1 MANIIKWILTGDEFN
16 NVDTI
21 SLVDEPAI
29 EVDWMA
35 FNKKSEEINLKNT
48 DLEEFAILSMFADE
62 QRQSYTFEV
71 PKENF
76 EHLEGQ
82 NMIVAPAMIAD
93 KLIFR
98 VDEEGDPYYGF
109 FDAESIQNAA
119 YAFQRLKLTDSFNLN
134 HDSQQVAEGV
144 YLAETWLVQDTE
156 LDKANYFGYR
166 LPVGSWMTILKIEN
180 QDLYDEYIASGELN
194 GLSVEAYVLEKI
206 ILSNLKQQ

>member
-1 MANIIKWILTGDEFN
+1 MGNIIKWILTGDEFN

-29 EVDWMA
+29 EVTWLA
-35 FNKKSEEINLKNT
+35 FEKENKEIKTT
-48 DLEEFAILSMFADE
+48 DLEEFAVLSMFAEE
-62 QRQSYTFEV
+62 QRKSYTFEV
-71 PKENF
+71 PKERF

-98 VDEEGDPYYGF
+98 VDEEGEPYYGF
-109 FDAESIQNAA
+109 FDADSIRNAA
-119 YAFQRLKLTDSFNLN
+119 YSFQRLKLTDAFNIN
-134 HDSQQVAEGV
+134 HDSQEVADGV

-156 LDKANYFGYR
+156 LDKSNYFGYR
-166 LPVGSWMTILKIEN
+166 LPVGSWMTVLRIDN
-180 QDLYDEYIASGELN
+180 QELYDEYIASGELQ

-206 ILSNLKQQ
+206 ILKQLKND